1 MERRLQI
8 LDFLLPMVKVMKE
21 KFIRGCEYEL
31 NPEKVFEQEF
41 ILSGDENQ
49 ALVAKSWQKLNQ
61 N

>member
-1 MERRLQI
+1 MEKRLQI
-8 LDFLLPMVKVMKE
+8 LDLLLPMVKVMKE

-31 NPEKVFEQEF
+31 SPNKVFEQEF